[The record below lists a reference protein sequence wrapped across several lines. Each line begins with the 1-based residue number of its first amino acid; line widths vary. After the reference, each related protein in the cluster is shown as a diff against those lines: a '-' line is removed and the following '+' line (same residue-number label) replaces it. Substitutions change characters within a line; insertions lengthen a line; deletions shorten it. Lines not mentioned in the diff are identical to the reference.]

1 MTDEGHTLMHLSY
14 EIDINTLEKGTRAK
28 ILSNVL
34 SQFSV
39 IIENGSLVIPLKDS
53 WGDSLFSYI
62 QSLVRISDINYLTKK
77 LVHSTFIQDFK
88 DFIEEKVDKKRFVF
102 DYFHVEYDPKGK
114 YPIDCKINGI
124 AKPLFLFAIN
134 NDNKCRDVT
143 INILQYEKWNIS
155 FQTLAIFEDQET
167 ISRKTLAR
175 FSDVSGKQ
183 FSSLVD
189 NKSRIENYLNKI
201 LSN

>member
-114 YPIDCKINGI
+114 FPIDCKINGI

>member
-1 MTDEGHTLMHLSY
+1 MHLSY

-114 YPIDCKINGI
+114 FPIDCKINGI

>member
-1 MTDEGHTLMHLSY
+1 MHLSY